1 VGQDAE
7 SVSAETVQVSAPD
20 MAEVIAAGC
29 PTTTGEVTLRLNV
42 AMTTRTEA
50 VPSMAKARAV
60 YSIVRLC
67 NAFTPLLPW

>member
-1 VGQDAE
+1 
-7 SVSAETVQVSAPD
+7 
-20 MAEVIAAGC
+20 
-29 PTTTGEVTLRLNV
+29 LRLNV